1 MRRRHVSLLVGGDVD
16 GQKVKRL
23 MRQRLREE
31 ATVGNAC
38 AIPGASRRA
47 HVPKSA
53 ETANSTVSALI

>member
-1 MRRRHVSLLVGGDVD
+1 
-16 GQKVKRL
+16 